1 MSSRDIGFIALGR
14 FLVVERYRETCLS
27 SSVSQPRSSAPER
40 AGGHAGNLDSRSGTR
55 APARP
60 RQVR

>member
-1 MSSRDIGFIALGR
+1 MSSRDFGFVALGR
-14 FLVVERYRETCLS
+14 FLAVERYRETCLS
-27 SSVSQPRSSAPER
+27 SSVSQLRGPGPDRTGGRADKPGSS
-40 AGGHAGNLDSRSGTR
+40 SGSR

>member
-1 MSSRDIGFIALGR
+1 MSSRDSGFVALGR

-27 SSVSQPRSSAPER
+27 SSAIQLRDPDPDRTGGP
-40 AGGHAGNLDSRSGTR
+40 AGKPGPSNGSG

-60 RQVR
+60 RQVG

>member
-1 MSSRDIGFIALGR
+1 MSNRGFAVVALGR

-27 SSVSQPRSSAPER
+27 SSTDQVPSPRPDRTGDDADKPDSS
-40 AGGHAGNLDSRSGTR
+40 SGSR

-60 RQVR
+60 QNR